1 MSSNRVIDVQLV
13 DENERHI
20 MTAGGQMFVLSPGL
34 PDILSAFD
42 INQAALTQP
51 IAGNRGRFYAQV
63 AKANKTVDVIIYS
76 PTGHCRMIKNLTP
89 GDRQTVMIDTSQL
102 VSQWIIPASIA
113 QATQAVEKDSGVDL
127 PTGALVEPI
136 GVGLDVIAADA
147 TEDIVAGILS
157 TEPSG
162 DADGFILNASVASTG
177 SVRITALNG
186 ADNLGALLKVQDS
199 VNAGDD
205 FPAPHVVLSTSRSVS
220 YTLSAGSDTVKAY
233 INLPVRLSKV
243 SDLTL
248 Q

>member
-1 MSSNRVIDVQLV
+1 MPSNRVIDIQLS
-13 DENERHI
+13 DENGRHI

-34 PDILSAFD
+34 PDVLSTFD
-42 INQAALTQP
+42 INQAAVAQP

-63 AKANKTVDVIIYS
+63 AKANKTVDLIIYS
-76 PTGHCRMIKNLTP
+76 PTGHCRMIKNVVP

-102 VSQWIIPASIA
+102 ESTWIIPASVA
-113 QATQAVEKDSGVDL
+113 QATAAVEKDSGVDL

-136 GVGLDVIAADA
+136 GLGLEVIVADA
-147 TEDIVAGILS
+147 TEDILVGILS
-157 TEPSG
+157 TEASG
-162 DADGFILNASVASTG
+162 DADGFMISPSVATLG
-177 SVRITALNG
+177 SVRVTAANG
-186 ADNLGALLKVQDS
+186 ADQLGALLKVQDS

-220 YTLSAGSDTVKAY
+220 YTLSAGSDTAKCY
-233 INLPVRLSKV
+233 INLPVRLNKI